1 MVNFASAE
9 IDVVVHATED
19 SSKIL
24 HAIREVFPIEPEEFV
39 ATSTKGHFGNDIIY
53 LKVNLN
59 SERAAAVAHKIIGM
73 MSHEDRMSMYE
84 NFDLYTDEKNTLY
97 LRISKQKIFDHK
109 VILAQSDSLKI
120 KLKTVRRFQSSM
132 EMENYRKLLL
142 QGDDD

>member
-19 SSKIL
+19 SRKIL

-59 SERAAAVAHKIIGM
+59 SERATAVAHKIIGM
-73 MSHEDRMSMYE
+73 MSHEDRMSMYD